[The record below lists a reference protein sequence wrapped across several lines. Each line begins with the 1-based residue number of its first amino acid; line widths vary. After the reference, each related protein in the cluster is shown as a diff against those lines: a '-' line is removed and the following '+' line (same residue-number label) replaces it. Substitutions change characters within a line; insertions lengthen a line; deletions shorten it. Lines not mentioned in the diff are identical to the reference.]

1 MIQNFYPGSG
11 SRLFT
16 HPRSRIKIRIRNTAH
31 VYKYICEMF
40 LCLMIE
46 LAGLLALEPIVFL
59 LGSVVDQV
67 GNDERGRHCED
78 RGPEHKED

>member
-1 MIQNFYPGSG
+1 
-11 SRLFT
+11 
-16 HPRSRIKIRIRNTAH
+16 
-31 VYKYICEMF
+31 MF

-46 LAGLLALEPIVFL
+46 LAGLLALESIVLL

-78 RGPEHKED
+78 RRPDHEGD